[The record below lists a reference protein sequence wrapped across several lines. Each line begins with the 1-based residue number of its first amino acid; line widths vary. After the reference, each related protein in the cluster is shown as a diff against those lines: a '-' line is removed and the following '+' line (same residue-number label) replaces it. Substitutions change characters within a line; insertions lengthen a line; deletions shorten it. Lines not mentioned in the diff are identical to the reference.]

1 MTIWVLVADNSR
13 ARLFSTPYSNGA
25 LVEEEDF
32 VHTDSRL
39 HEQALTSDL
48 PGRAFDRQGS
58 ARHAMEQRVDPKDGQ
73 AIAFA
78 GQLIDHL
85 EDGRVNQ
92 RFDRLYIVAPP
103 ALLGLLRERYGHL
116 APMVAGELDKHLTGC
131 TPKEL
136 RGHLPA
142 HL

>member
-13 ARLFSTPYSNGA
+13 ARLFSTDFSSGE
-25 LVEEEDF
+25 LEEQENF

-39 HEQALTSDL
+39 HDRDLTSDL
-48 PGRAFDRQGS
+48 PGRAFDRFGG
-58 ARHAMEQRVDPKDGQ
+58 ARHAMEQRLDPKDGQ
-73 AIAFA
+73 AAAFA
-78 GQLIDHL
+78 QQLTAYL
-85 EDGRVNQ
+85 EDGRVKH
-92 RFDRLYIVAPP
+92 RFDKLYVVAPP
-103 ALLGLLRERYGHL
+103 SLLGLLRDRYEHL
-116 APMVAGELDKHLTGC
+116 GPMVAGELGKHLTQC